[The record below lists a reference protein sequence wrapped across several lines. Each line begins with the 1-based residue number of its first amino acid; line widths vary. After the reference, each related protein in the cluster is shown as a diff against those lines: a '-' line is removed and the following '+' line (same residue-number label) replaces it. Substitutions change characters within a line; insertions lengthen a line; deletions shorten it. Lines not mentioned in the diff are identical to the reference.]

1 MGFNSSHI
9 KMKAVFILGALA
21 LVLVSGLEQI
31 EEESQLSLA
40 DGTIQREARNI
51 DARKKRKRGRKG
63 KKTKKSK
70 RGKNRANK
78 KKGGRRNNR
87 PKVGRKS
94 KPRQTTDCLAD
105 VVTRIKAYKKAGNE
119 KRMAMR
125 IQAWKKNMGKK
136 KDKAA
141 TQFSDA
147 ASALDSAT
155 GGGASCGSGKP
166 DKDTTDAL
174 AKLKNC
180 SKSAAE
186 LCESSTVNDTGAD
199 DCKPKFEAYVAAFDA
214 CLKTPTCDCFA
225 ALTPVEGCSFKSAND
240 AAKALKDKCFKSDTP
255 GSFGDCS
262 KALKESSGKVGQCG
276 LPNFGGT
283 TKAARNLRNRFAFH
297 KF

>member
-51 DARKKRKRGRKG
+51 DARKKRKRGRKA
-63 KKTKKSK
+63 KKSKKSK
-70 RGKNRANK
+70 RGKKNRRGKN
-78 KKGGRRNNR
+78 GGRPRPNKGNR
-87 PKVGRKS
+87 PKVGRNS

-105 VVTRIKAYKKAGNE
+105 VVTKIKAYKKAGNE

-186 LCESSTVNDTGAD
+186 LCESST
-199 DCKPKFEAYVAAFDA
+199 
-214 CLKTPTCDCFA
+214 
-225 ALTPVEGCSFKSAND
+225 AND

-283 TKAARNLRNRFAFH
+283 TKAARNLRNRFA
-297 KF
+297 

>member
-1 MGFNSSHI
+1 
-9 KMKAVFILGALA
+9 MKAVFILGALA

-40 DGTIQREARNI
+40 DGTIQREARNA

-63 KKTKKSK
+63 KKSKKNK
-70 RGKNRANK
+70 RGKNRTNK

-94 KPRQTTDCLAD
+94 KPIGSGSSRQTTDCLAD
-105 VVTRIKAYKKAGNE
+105 VVTKIKAYKKAGNE

-199 DCKPKFEAYVAAFDA
+199 DCKPKFEAYVAAFDVS
-214 CLKTPTCDCFA
+214 LIY
-225 ALTPVEGCSFKSAND
+225 L
-240 AAKALKDKCFKSDTP
+240 
-255 GSFGDCS
+255 
-262 KALKESSGKVGQCG
+262 
-276 LPNFGGT
+276 
-283 TKAARNLRNRFAFH
+283 
-297 KF
+297 

>member
-1 MGFNSSHI
+1 MISTQSTWESRFNSSHI

-40 DGTIQREARNI
+40 DGTIQREARNA

-63 KKTKKSK
+63 KKSKKNK
-70 RGKNRANK
+70 RGKNRTNK

-94 KPRQTTDCLAD
+94 KPIGSGSGRQTTDCLAD
-105 VVTRIKAYKKAGNE
+105 VVTKIKAYKKAGNE

-147 ASALDSAT
+147 AS
-155 GGGASCGSGKP
+155 
-166 DKDTTDAL
+166 
-174 AKLKNC
+174 
-180 SKSAAE
+180 
-186 LCESSTVNDTGAD
+186 
-199 DCKPKFEAYVAAFDA
+199 
-214 CLKTPTCDCFA
+214 
-225 ALTPVEGCSFKSAND
+225 
-240 AAKALKDKCFKSDTP
+240 
-255 GSFGDCS
+255 
-262 KALKESSGKVGQCG
+262 GKVGQCG

-283 TKAARNLRNRFAFH
+283 TK
-297 KF
+297 

>member
-1 MGFNSSHI
+1 MISTQSTWESRFNSSHI

-40 DGTIQREARNI
+40 DGTIQREARNA
-51 DARKKRKRGRKG
+51 DARKKKEKG
-63 KKTKKSK
+63 
-70 RGKNRANK
+70 
-78 KKGGRRNNR
+78 GGRRNNR

-94 KPRQTTDCLAD
+94 KPIGSGSGRQTTDCLAD
-105 VVTRIKAYKKAGNE
+105 VVTKIKAYKKAGNE

>member
-1 MGFNSSHI
+1 
-9 KMKAVFILGALA
+9 
-21 LVLVSGLEQI
+21 
-31 EEESQLSLA
+31 
-40 DGTIQREARNI
+40 
-51 DARKKRKRGRKG
+51 
-63 KKTKKSK
+63 
-70 RGKNRANK
+70 
-78 KKGGRRNNR
+78 
-87 PKVGRKS
+87 
-94 KPRQTTDCLAD
+94 
-105 VVTRIKAYKKAGNE
+105 
-119 KRMAMR
+119 
-125 IQAWKKNMGKK
+125 MGKK

-155 GGGASCGSGKP
+155 GKP

-214 CLKTPTCDCFA
+214 CLKTPTCDCFS

-262 KALKESSGKVGQCG
+262 KALK
-276 LPNFGGT
+276 
-283 TKAARNLRNRFAFH
+283 
-297 KF
+297 

>member
-1 MGFNSSHI
+1 
-9 KMKAVFILGALA
+9 MKAVFILGALA

-40 DGTIQREARNI
+40 DGTIQREARNA

-63 KKTKKSK
+63 KKSKKSK
-70 RGKNRANK
+70 RGKKNRRG
-78 KKGGRRNNR
+78 KKGGRPNKR
-87 PKVGRKS
+87 PKVGRNS
-94 KPRQTTDCLAD
+94 KPIGSGRQSTDCLAD
-105 VVTRIKAYKKAGNE
+105 VVTKIKAYKKAGNE

-199 DCKPKFEAYVAAFDA
+199 DCKPKFEAYVAAFDVS
-214 CLKTPTCDCFA
+214 LIY
-225 ALTPVEGCSFKSAND
+225 L
-240 AAKALKDKCFKSDTP
+240 
-255 GSFGDCS
+255 
-262 KALKESSGKVGQCG
+262 
-276 LPNFGGT
+276 
-283 TKAARNLRNRFAFH
+283 
-297 KF
+297 